1 MHHRDYCDK
10 TTMLSGNLF
19 DTMTYLGWSLIHPFS
34 SKIVL
39 VDLENAN
46 ATSIPPLQTSVRLKC
61 MSNCITQL
69 LYCNLLHLL
78 CTFFS
83 YHNNNGYA
91 MSGYYNTT
99 FYPETNMKFRYSTA
113 LQRM

>member
-19 DTMTYLGWSLIHPFS
+19 DTMTYLGRRLIHPFS

-69 LYCNLLHLL
+69 LYCYLLHLL

-99 FYPETNMKFRYSTA
+99 FYPETNIKFRYSTA